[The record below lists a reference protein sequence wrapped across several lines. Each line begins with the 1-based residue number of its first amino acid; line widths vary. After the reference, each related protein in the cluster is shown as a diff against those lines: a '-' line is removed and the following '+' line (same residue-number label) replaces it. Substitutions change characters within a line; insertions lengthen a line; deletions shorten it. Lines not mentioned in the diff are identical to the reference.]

1 MAKLPVPLAP
11 ILVVGDI
18 MCDHYVWGDVERISP
33 EAPVQVLRWEREA
46 DRPGGA
52 ANAALN
58 LAALGCRVRLVG
70 VIGNDEPGRW
80 LLRTLKRARIDV
92 NGVIRSSDR
101 PTTLKT
107 RVMAR
112 GQHMLRIDRE
122 TRAPLSERDERL
134 VAGAV
139 KKARRGA
146 AGIVCSDYDKGV
158 LTRLVFRAIV
168 EGRRHAFVAVDPK
181 SRNFRKYRGA
191 DLLTPNEKELADA
204 APGLI
209 GATPDAEIKR
219 RAESLMRALGFKAL
233 LVTRGSSGMDL
244 FEKQRRTIRRTRI
257 PAIQRHEVFDVTG
270 AGDTV
275 AAVLTMAVAAG
286 VPLAEAARVANAAA
300 GIVVGMVGTAVAEP
314 DTLARMIGGEASQA
328 RSKVLTPEALTMRI
342 AEARGNGSSIV
353 FTSGS
358 FDSLNVRHLR
368 ALQQARA
375 QGDLLVVGVNGDA
388 STAPQRAEMLAA
400 LRFVDYVT
408 LLPERG
414 AARVIRGLRP
424 NIVV

>member
-1 MAKLPVPLAP
+1 MVDLPIPPAP

-33 EAPVQVLRWEREA
+33 EAPVQVLRWQREA

-70 VIGNDEPGRW
+70 VVGSDEAGRW
-80 LLRTLKRARIDV
+80 IVRTLKRA
-92 NGVIRSSDR
+92 GVDTKGIIRTTDR

-122 TRAPLSERDERL
+122 TRTPLHDRNEKR
-134 VAGAV
+134 VIAAV
-139 KKARRGA
+139 RRARKGA

-158 LTRLVFRAIV
+158 LTARVFRAIV
-168 EGRRHAFVAVDPK
+168 EGPRTPFVAVDPK

-191 DLLTPNEKELADA
+191 DLLTPNEKELTE
-204 APGLI
+204 
-209 GATPDAEIKR
+209 ATPQIRDAQPEGDVKR
-219 RAESLMRALGFKAL
+219 RAESLMRQLGFKAL
-233 LVTRGSSGMDL
+233 LVTRGSRGMDL
-244 FEKQRRTIRRTRI
+244 FEYVGRTIRRTHI
-257 PAIQRHEVFDVTG
+257 PALQRHEVFDVTG

-275 AAVLTMAVAAG
+275 AAVLTMATAG
-286 VPLAEAARVANAAA
+286 GAPLAEAARIANAAA
-300 GIVVGMVGTAVAEP
+300 GIVVGMVGTAVADPE
-314 DTLARMIGGEASQA
+314 TLARMIGGEASQA
-328 RSKVLTPEALTMRI
+328 RSKVLAPRALAARI
-342 AEARGNGSSIV
+342 AEARSHGSTVV

-358 FDSLNVRHLR
+358 FESLGVADLQ
-368 ALQQARA
+368 ALQRARA
-375 QGDLLVVGVNGDA
+375 RGELLVVGVNGNPG
-388 STAPQRAEMLAA
+388 TGPQRAEMLAA

-408 LLPERG
+408 LFPERS
-414 AARVIRGLRP
+414 AARLVRELRP
-424 NIVV
+424 DIVV